1 MKKYLLTAI
10 VMLISA
16 AAFAQQSSS
25 SSVVRRR
32 GADDRNS
39 AKSATGVTQRMQAHY
54 EDRATSDS
62 EMQWMR
68 VMYRQLDLKK
78 DENAAL
84 YYPDEPVED
93 QENLFRII
101 MRHMASGNLT
111 GYEYLDGREVFSDNY
126 KVKMADVLD
135 RFHILHTQAK
145 GSTEKN
151 PRFTIEDADVPAS
164 EVLSYYIIERWEF
177 DKRSNRM
184 RTRIEALCPVLH
196 RDGDFGAEAI
206 RYPMFWVRYADLR
219 PYLSTQNIFTNDDNN
234 LATCTYDDYFQLGLY
249 KGEIYKTRN
258 LKNKSLMQL
267 YPDPDA
273 LAHAQDSIQRRLET
287 FEDKLWVP
295 SLEELAARRE
305 AAEKAELAA
314 AGQNSAATDAAASEA
329 PKKKSSVRSRQAR
342 KANRL
347 KSKKPKPRKP
357 HHRHQRSDRSVTAN
371 ADTHPKPKAILVSK
385 RTLDSSATGPPKAFP
400 PSSHFTP
407 AGRLPHKDLSHSLPI
422 QRSGAPGGSLS
433 VNNPAAT
440 VVIRVYLQHA
450 PTNFNCYEG

>member
-219 PYLSTQNIFTNDDNN
+219 PYL
-234 LATCTYDDYFQLGLY
+234 
-249 KGEIYKTRN
+249 
-258 LKNKSLMQL
+258 
-267 YPDPDA
+267 
-273 LAHAQDSIQRRLET
+273 
-287 FEDKLWVP
+287 
-295 SLEELAARRE
+295 
-305 AAEKAELAA
+305 
-314 AGQNSAATDAAASEA
+314 
-329 PKKKSSVRSRQAR
+329 
-342 KANRL
+342 
-347 KSKKPKPRKP
+347 
-357 HHRHQRSDRSVTAN
+357 
-371 ADTHPKPKAILVSK
+371 HPEHL
-385 RTLDSSATGPPKAFP
+385 
-400 PSSHFTP
+400 H
-407 AGRLPHKDLSHSLPI
+407 
-422 QRSGAPGGSLS
+422 
-433 VNNPAAT
+433 
-440 VVIRVYLQHA
+440 
-450 PTNFNCYEG
+450 